1 MFTGIVQEIGEVKSI
16 SRRGDSV
23 QLVISCGKIK
33 EGLELGDSVAVN
45 GVCLSVTGKEKDVTF
60 DVVKNTFDLTSLKRL
75 KCGSKVNLENAMRL
89 GDKVSGHMVSGHI
102 DGERIVKANT
112 KTSKGWILEV
122 STSSGDDKYI
132 IPKGSVCID
141 GVSLTIG
148 EVYSGAFRIFLIP
161 HTLDNTIL
169 KDKKAGDYI
178 NVEFDMMSKYTQKQ
192 KREGSITKDFLQEK
206 GFM

>member
-1 MFTGIVQEIGEVKSI
+1 MFTGIVEEIGEVKGI
-16 SRRGDSV
+16 YRKGDSV
-23 QLVISCGKIK
+23 RLTVSCDKIK

-60 DVVKNTFDLTSLKRL
+60 DVVKNTFDLTGLKRL
-75 KCGSKVNLENAMRL
+75 KAGSKVNLENAMTL

-102 DGERIVKANT
+102 DGERIIKNNM
-112 KTSKGWILEV
+112 KSSKGWTLDV
-122 STSSGDDKYI
+122 SIQAGDEKYI
-132 IPKGSVCID
+132 VPKGSISID
-141 GVSLTIG
+141 GVSLTVG

-178 NVEFDMMSKYTQKQ
+178 NVEFDTIAKYTQKQ

-206 GFM
+206 GFI